1 MNNQTA
7 IIKLLPSLEIAG
19 CINELLREL
28 QSRGDHILDY
38 ENCDMSLDHVEYHK
52 AEDIDGEKF
61 GDGSDNLY
69 CFLRRYRNEYLPED
83 DGSYE
88 RCYISFQ
95 S

>member
-28 QSRGDHILDY
+28 QSRGDYILDY

-52 AEDIDGEKF
+52 AEDIDISMER
-61 GDGSDNLY
+61 SSEMHQIT
-69 CFLRRYRNEYLPED
+69 CIAFLRWCEYVKE
-83 DGSYE
+83 
-88 RCYISFQ
+88 F
-95 S
+95 